1 MDILQGFVQF
11 LKIPAS
17 CSLSLPP
24 SLLCRR
30 ALLSREWEP
39 FLNLVTLSVEPS
51 QIQLRQEGQEFSA
64 RWGHYAALSS
74 LKWACL
80 SSLVSPGLFWRPK
93 KGTEWGTVLCSTV
106 LSWQTQTQAPLPAKT
121 AWSWPQRNPQLSRCP
136 IRPGSTPP
144 HPLLPKGG

>member
-51 QIQLRQEGQEFSA
+51 QIQLRQKGQEFSA
-64 RWGHYAALSS
+64 RWGS
-74 LKWACL
+74 
-80 SSLVSPGLFWRPK
+80 
-93 KGTEWGTVLCSTV
+93 LCSPKFPKMG
-106 LSWQTQTQAPLPAKT
+106 LSVFISK
-121 AWSWPQRNPQLSRCP
+121 SWIILAA
-136 IRPGSTPP
+136 
-144 HPLLPKGG
+144 